1 MRRVSTI
8 IMDESTTNLDDIR
21 RRGLV
26 EVMKGFFREDTS
38 IPQMVIVTHHRELE
52 EVADTVYRV
61 EKVDEI
67 SKVVEER

>member
-26 EVMKGFFREDTS
+26 EVMKGFFREDAS
-38 IPQMVIVTHHRELE
+38 ILQMMIVTHHRELE

>member
-1 MRRVSTI
+1 
-8 IMDESTTNLDDIR
+8 MDESTTNLDDIR